1 MVAIRSPA
9 QAQCLHRASQGIRAW
24 FNRLLHPDTTNALQ
38 VYDPAANS
46 WSSGPNL
53 NQQRSFPAGTDV
65 GNTAVAVGGYTGT
78 TLPPRWRSMSRA
90 ADAPVLRLR
99 RVQQPHSRRQLHQ
112 TATATFTPTATAT
125 IHSDGDG
132 DSNVHAN
139 SHSNCYGIQQQLR
152 NGHSNDNCDRTAAA
166 YTDATASADTAAAC
180 EQLLCKF

>member
-9 QAQCLHRASQGIRAW
+9 QAQRLHRASQGIRAW

-38 VYDPAANS
+38 VYDPATNS

-53 NQQRSFPAGTDV
+53 NEQRSFPAGTDV
-65 GNTAVAVGGYTGT
+65 GNTAVAVGGYTGCT
-78 TLPPRWRSMSRA
+78 TTDLGGDQCRDWRMRQSYAYSYTNCDGHTYGDGNSNVY
-90 ADAPVLRLR
+90 ADSDC
-99 RVQQPHSRRQLHQ
+99 H
-112 TATATFTPTATAT
+112 

-139 SHSNCYGIQQQLR
+139 SHSNCYAYTDSYA

-166 YTDATASADTAAAC
+166 YADATASADTAAAC